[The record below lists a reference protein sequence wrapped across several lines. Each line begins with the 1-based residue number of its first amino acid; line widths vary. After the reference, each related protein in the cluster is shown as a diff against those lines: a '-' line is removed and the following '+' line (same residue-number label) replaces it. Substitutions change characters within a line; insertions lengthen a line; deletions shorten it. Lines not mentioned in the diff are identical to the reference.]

1 MSQFN
6 LNKID
11 AIGSTNQALREQF
24 DAGRLQHG
32 HVLWALHQT
41 QGKGQRGAIWSV
53 EAKKNLTFSIFLS
66 QEKLTFSNPF
76 SLSCCLAFAL
86 KKSLDAMY
94 IPDVSIKWPNDILSG
109 DKKLC
114 GILIENVYRGNSLNG
129 SIVGVGLNVNQEK
142 FDHLPQA
149 SSMRLQTGRTF
160 LLEEVLQ
167 QFLMHFSSQLQN
179 ENETDLFEHYRA
191 ALFSIDEK
199 RSFHKGEIQFS
210 ATVKGVNENGQLLL
224 QLSDGSIKEFA
235 LKEIRWIY

>member
-24 DAGRLQHG
+24 QTGRLEHG

-41 QGKGQRGAIWSV
+41 QGKGQRGSVWSV
-53 EAKKNLTFSIFLS
+53 EAKKNLTFSVFVSLDNSSLS
-66 QEKLTFSNPF
+66 TPF
-76 SLSCCLAFAL
+76 SMNCRVALAL
-86 KKSLDAMY
+86 KNCLNDLD
-94 IPDVSIKWPNDILSG
+94 IPAVSIKWPNDILSG